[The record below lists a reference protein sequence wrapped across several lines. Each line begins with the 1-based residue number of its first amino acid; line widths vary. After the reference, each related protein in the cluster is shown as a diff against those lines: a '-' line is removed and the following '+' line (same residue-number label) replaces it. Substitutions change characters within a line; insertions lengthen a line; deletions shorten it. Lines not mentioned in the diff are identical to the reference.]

1 MRQASSSLDPSF
13 WVTHPTMERLWMFKR
28 LTGTMTDLTWP
39 DADTYVLDEEAGTT
53 SLEVLSLYSD
63 DCAGHRGSDVFPF
76 GLAVDDGDPGFM
88 ARTGIKGDEVS
99 GNTLTNREILQA
111 LDPRVNKLSYIY
123 DTFEWTHCDMDGIH
137 MSDTWAVGAAEARKA
152 AAEKPM
158 KKRPTF
164 KVGEIRYPLF
174 ENFKLKAKEIEK
186 KHKKK

>member
-1 MRQASSSLDPSF
+1 
-13 WVTHPTMERLWMFKR
+13 MERLWMFKR

-53 SLEVLSLYSD
+53 SLEVLSLYGE

-99 GNTLTNREILQA
+99 GNSLTNREILQA

-123 DTFEWTHCDMDGIH
+123 DTFEWSHCDMDGIH

-152 AAEKPM
+152 AAEKPT

-164 KVGEIRYPLF
+164 KEGEIRYPLF
-174 ENFKLKAKEIEK
+174 DNFKLKAKELENMRK
-186 KHKKK
+186 KETEMPS